1 MSLMEYITS
10 FTRGFV
16 NGFSQEFSNPAMR
29 AWTAYASPPASFQNL
44 IRHLASE
51 FDADVHWDED
61 GEAGAALSVRVQ
73 GDDRLLC
80 IFLCDDTMYLSAP
93 SNIKFAPGCLPS
105 GVAAFLAHRNKELD
119 FADWGEIDKNGKA
132 YFTLKAHGHVDRIN
146 LDILKV
152 AIKKMLVEALTLDV
166 FLRKQGYAH

>member
-1 MSLMEYITS
+1 MSLVENLSS
-10 FTRGFV
+10 FARGFV
-16 NGFSQEFSNPAMR
+16 NGFAQEFSNPAVR
-29 AWTAYASPPASFQNL
+29 AEPAYAPPRAAFQNL

-61 GEAGAALSVRVQ
+61 GEAAAALSVHVQ

-80 IFLCDDTMYLSAP
+80 IVVREGTMYLSAP

-105 GVAAFLAHRNKELD
+105 GVAAFLAHRNRELD
-119 FADWGEIDKNGKA
+119 FADWGEIDRNGKA

-146 LDILKV
+146 LDVLKA

-166 FLRKQGYAH
+166 FLRKEGYVH